1 MGLYIAMETFKSLSL
16 AEVRQYYEYL
26 DLDLNLGLDLARV
39 IGSQFGAILVR

>member
-26 DLDLNLGLDLARV
+26 DLNLGLDLARV
-39 IGSQFGAILVR
+39 IGSQSGAILVR